1 MLYREYQRIQNLKEW
16 LSKVAYASLAIDFAI
31 ALATLAEIHF
41 SGTTSIAGQILL
53 YLNYALTA
61 EVVLTA
67 LLFVALVFFM
77 HYQRVLDTFY
87 QTHRAVRYRVRRSM
101 EHPVIRHPVR
111 LMKRVF
117 VSG

>member
-1 MLYREYQRIQNLKEW
+1 MLYGEYQRIENLKNW
-16 LSKVAYASLAIDFAI
+16 LRKIAYASLALDFAI
-31 ALATLAEIHF
+31 ALATLAEINF
-41 SGTTSIAGQILL
+41 NKTTAIAGQILL

-61 EVVLTA
+61 EVILTA

-77 HYQRVLDTFY
+77 HYQKVLDTFY
-87 QTHRAVRYRVRRSM
+87 QTHRVVRYRVKRSM

-117 VSG
+117 VGG